1 MIKHITSNSDN
12 LLSSSYSPPY
22 INNNGQSA
30 GQIRFNTMTQ
40 NMEVYDGVS
49 WISFSQ
55 NVSIDLTYRA
65 EEAMRWVHEK
75 IREEVEVKAMAEK
88 HKAVATA
95 LENLNKAQKQ
105 LDVTIILSKEE
116 Q

>member
-1 MIKHITSNSDN
+1 
-12 LLSSSYSPPY
+12 
-22 INNNGQSA
+22 
-30 GQIRFNTMTQ
+30 
-40 NMEVYDGVS
+40 
-49 WISFSQ
+49 
-55 NVSIDLTYRA
+55 
-65 EEAMRWVHEK
+65 MRWVHEK
-75 IREEVEVKAMAEK
+75 MLEEAEIKAMAEK